1 MQIAEDRLARYEN
14 IYFYVRITSHTHM
27 SPHRFGE
34 IIIFRA
40 HFYVTLC
47 FCIKLS
53 RLPQKVAVSIVSLHS
68 SCSAKQTCGKYSF
81 SKIAS
86 YSHTV
91 VFIVVVVFTIL
102 LLSSSSPQ
110 YTNASYQST
119 EPHIVNENKT
129 SESLQ
134 QNKLN
139 KITTDANGDNN
150 RKSNSSGTNTTS
162 TSKQFHWHIM
172 VNALFMKMKF
182 IYLFFWGIA
191 FPGAIF
197 ALYLWPFAW
206 QIWRMYGS
214 SN

>member
-1 MQIAEDRLARYEN
+1 MYLKYCLPALHRLTLSLCLWGSAQLDVDCRRSTRPLRQY
-14 IYFYVRITSHTHM
+14 ILLYAHYITSHTHTHM

-34 IIIFRA
+34 IIIFCA

-53 RLPQKVAVSIVSLHS
+53 RLPQKVAVSLVSLHS
-68 SCSAKQTCGKYSF
+68 SCSAKRTCGKYSF

-119 EPHIVNENKT
+119 EPHIVNEKFY
-129 SESLQ
+129 SVSRSS
-134 QNKLN
+134 
-139 KITTDANGDNN
+139 KINLI
-150 RKSNSSGTNTTS
+150 K
-162 TSKQFHWHIM
+162 
-172 VNALFMKMKF
+172 
-182 IYLFFWGIA
+182 
-191 FPGAIF
+191 
-197 ALYLWPFAW
+197 
-206 QIWRMYGS
+206 
-214 SN
+214 

>member
-1 MQIAEDRLARYEN
+1 MYLKYCLPALHRLTLSLCLWGSAQLDVDCRRSTRPLREY
-14 IYFYVRITSHTHM
+14 ILLYAHYITSHTHM

-53 RLPQKVAVSIVSLHS
+53 RLPQKVAVSLVSLHS
-68 SCSAKQTCGKYSF
+68 SCSAKRTCGKYSF

-91 VFIVVVVFTIL
+91 VFIVVVFTIL

-129 SESLQ
+129 SESL
-134 QNKLN
+134 
-139 KITTDANGDNN
+139 
-150 RKSNSSGTNTTS
+150 
-162 TSKQFHWHIM
+162 
-172 VNALFMKMKF
+172 
-182 IYLFFWGIA
+182 
-191 FPGAIF
+191 
-197 ALYLWPFAW
+197 
-206 QIWRMYGS
+206 
-214 SN
+214 